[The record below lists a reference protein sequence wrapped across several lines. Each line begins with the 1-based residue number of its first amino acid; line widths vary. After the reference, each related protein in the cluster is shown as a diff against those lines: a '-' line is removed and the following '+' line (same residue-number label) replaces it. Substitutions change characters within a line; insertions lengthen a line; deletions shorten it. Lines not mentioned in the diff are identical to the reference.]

1 MHKLGRSSCLI
12 LSLAAVIAG
21 CGGTSNEETEKKAPE
36 YAATPRKALES
47 WVSAVREGDI
57 EMMCRLL
64 TPHNRTCD
72 EGLVESRLLNVR
84 AEMRGLT
91 GELHYG
97 AVGQGP
103 RGVIGV
109 VSGESPAAYAVK
121 VFRGITQWV
130 IASEAR
136 YVPGVAPIILER
148 PDPGTVLTSGRTA
161 ISFLT
166 FDYTT
171 GSVYPNAELWIDG
184 RHVNGHL
191 DCLCGDVPDLRAE
204 CACATSP
211 RRRGAPRDVAGGDL
225 ETMRWTGA
233 ARLLPGRHVMAAAVR
248 GDGPGIDGANAWVL
262 TVR

>member
-1 MHKLGRSSCLI
+1 MHKLARSSCLI
-12 LSLAAVIAG
+12 LFLAAVLVG
-21 CGGTSNEETEKKAPE
+21 CGSSGDASDENAAPE

-64 TPHNRTCD
+64 SPHRACD
-72 EGLVESRLLNVR
+72 EANVESELPSIR

-109 VSGESPAAYAVK
+109 VSGESSLAYAVK

-130 IASEAR
+130 IAWEAR
-136 YVPGVAPIILER
+136 YVPGVAPIVLQG
-148 PDPGTVLTSGRTA
+148 PAPATVLASGRTA

-184 RHVNGHL
+184 RHVNGGL
-191 DCLCGDVPDLRAE
+191 GCLCGDVPDLRAE
-204 CACATSP
+204 CSCPTSP
-211 RRRGAPRDVAGGDL
+211 RRRGVPRDVAGGDL
-225 ETMRWTGA
+225 KTMRWTGA
-233 ARLLPGRHVMAAAVR
+233 ARLLPGRHVIVAAIR
-248 GDGPGIDGANAWVL
+248 GDGPGLEGANAWVL
-262 TVR
+262 SVR

>member
-1 MHKLGRSSCLI
+1 MRRLSCL
-12 LSLAAVIAG
+12 LLLLAAVISA
-21 CGGTSNEETEKKAPE
+21 CGSSGAEKKAAPD

-57 EMMCRLL
+57 EMMCRLR
-64 TPHNRTCD
+64 TPHNRACD
-72 EGLVESRLLNVR
+72 KRLVESLLPSVR

-109 VSGESPAAYAVK
+109 VSGESSAAYAVK

-130 IASEAR
+130 IAWEAR
-136 YVPGVAPIILER
+136 YVPGVAPIVLER
-148 PDPGTVLTSGRTA
+148 PDPATVLASGRRA

-204 CACATSP
+204 CSCPTSP

-225 ETMRWTGA
+225 ETMRWIGA
-233 ARLLPGRHVMAAAVR
+233 ARLLPGRHVMVAAVR
-248 GDGPGIDGANAWVL
+248 GDGPGLEGANAWVL

>member
-1 MHKLGRSSCLI
+1 VRSVCFI
-12 LSLAAVIAG
+12 LLLTAVISG
-21 CGGTSNEETEKKAPE
+21 CGGTGREKNAAPE

-47 WVSAVREGDI
+47 WVTAVREGDI

-64 TPHNRTCD
+64 TPHKRACD
-72 EGLVESRLLNVR
+72 EGFVETSLLPSAR
-84 AEMRGLT
+84 AEMRGLM

-97 AVGQGP
+97 AVGHGP

-109 VSGESPAAYAVK
+109 VSGESSAAYAVK

-130 IASEAR
+130 IAWEAR
-136 YVPGVAPIILER
+136 YVPGVAPIVLER
-148 PDPGTVLTSGRTA
+148 PAPAIVLASGRTA

-171 GSVYPNAELWIDG
+171 GSVYPNAELWLDG
-184 RHVNGHL
+184 RHVNGGL
-191 DCLCGDVPDLRAE
+191 GCLCGDVPDRRAE
-204 CACATSP
+204 CSCPTSP

-225 ETMRWTGA
+225 KTMRWTGA
-233 ARLLPGRHVMAAAVR
+233 ARLLPGRHVIVGAIR
-248 GDGPGIDGANAWVL
+248 GDGPGLEGANAWVL